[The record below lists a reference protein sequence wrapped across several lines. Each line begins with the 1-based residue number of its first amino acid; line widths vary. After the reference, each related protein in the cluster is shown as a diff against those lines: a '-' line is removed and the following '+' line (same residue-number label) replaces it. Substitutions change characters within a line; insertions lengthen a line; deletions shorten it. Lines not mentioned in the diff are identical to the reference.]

1 MNVIVSVS
9 QVWYNRL
16 CVSLNM
22 IYHMR
27 DVYSEQEEI
36 KGIKVLL
43 TNFCNTWKALSETP
57 TPVIVPSSKSVIIRA
72 PNDCYAKVCE
82 DFTITSS

>member
-1 MNVIVSVS
+1 MLVVC
-9 QVWYNRL
+9 L
-16 CVSLNM
+16 KE

-43 TNFCNTWKALSETP
+43 TNF
-57 TPVIVPSSKSVIIRA
+57 
-72 PNDCYAKVCE
+72 
-82 DFTITSS
+82 

>member
-1 MNVIVSVS
+1 
-9 QVWYNRL
+9 
-16 CVSLNM
+16 
-22 IYHMR
+22 MR

-72 PNDCYAKVCE
+72 SNNSYAKVRE

>member
-1 MNVIVSVS
+1 M
-9 QVWYNRL
+9 L
-16 CVSLNM
+16 VSLLVVCLKE

-43 TNFCNTWKALSETP
+43 TNFCTTWRALSELSH
-57 TPVIVPSSKSVIIRA
+57 PSLSLLQVGDYHARSSTTA
-72 PNDCYAKVCE
+72 PLLRCLKL
-82 DFTITSS
+82 

>member
-1 MNVIVSVS
+1 
-9 QVWYNRL
+9 
-16 CVSLNM
+16 
-22 IYHMR
+22 MR

-72 PNDCYAKVCE
+72 PNDSYAKVCE
-82 DFTITSS
+82 DFTITSYLCTNFMSTYFGVNG